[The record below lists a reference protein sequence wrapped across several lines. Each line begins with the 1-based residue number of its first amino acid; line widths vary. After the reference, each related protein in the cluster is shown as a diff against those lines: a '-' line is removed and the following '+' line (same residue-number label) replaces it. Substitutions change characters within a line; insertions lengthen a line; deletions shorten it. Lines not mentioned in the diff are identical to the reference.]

1 MKRSDGSRMKVAT
14 AMGLGFALVIL
25 MGLAIAV
32 IARVQLERT
41 SSEMRMLVEDRI
53 VKVGWINTIQNN
65 LNIQGRAVRD
75 IILATKGS
83 EERAAKKTIDEVR
96 AETGAMFRNLE
107 ETVNTERGR
116 QILKSALEARNG
128 YNAVMNRVIE
138 HGLDGEVEEAREL
151 MNTEGRQAQAAL
163 MQPLQDLVNWQQTL
177 MKESGNR
184 VQGLVSTTGVLILV
198 IALIA
203 IIAGAAIAWR
213 LTRSITR
220 QLGGEPAYAST
231 IACQIAT
238 GNLGVEIQVKTGD
251 QGSLL
256 ANMRDMRDSLASVV
270 SQVRTGADSVATGSS
285 QIAAG
290 NVDLSSRTEEQAS
303 SLEETASSMEE
314 LTSTVKQN
322 AENARQANQLVG
334 ATADVAVK
342 GGRVVGEV
350 VDTMASIK
358 DSSKKIADIIGVID
372 GIAFQTNILAL
383 NAAVEAARA
392 GEQGRGFAVVA
403 SEVRNL
409 AQRSAM
415 AAKEIKALIED
426 SVDKVEAGGKLVD
439 EAGKTMDEIV
449 GSVKRVTDIMGE
461 IAAASAEQS
470 SGIEQV
476 NQAITQM
483 DDVTQQNAALV
494 EEAAAAAESLQAQAG
509 KLADAVSFF
518 KIDPSVASV
527 VPGAPV
533 RGAEMKSLPRR
544 GQPLAVTTQPR
555 KLAVAGGNDEW
566 ETF

>member
-1 MKRSDGSRMKVAT
+1 MKVAT
-14 AMGLGFALVIL
+14 ALGVGFALVIV
-25 MGLAIAV
+25 MGLVIAI

-41 SSEMRMLVEDRI
+41 SAEMHVLLDDRM
-53 VKVGWINTIQNN
+53 VKVGWIHTIENN
-65 LNIQGRAVRD
+65 LNIRGRAVRD

-83 EERAAKKTIDEVR
+83 EERAAKKTIDEVT
-96 AETGAMFRNLE
+96 AETSAMFKNLE
-107 ETVNTERGR
+107 EAINTERGR
-116 QILKSALEARNG
+116 QILKTALETRNA
-128 YNAVMNRVIE
+128 YNAVMKATTE
-138 HGLDGEVEEAREL
+138 HALDGEVEEAREL
-151 MNTEGRQAQAAL
+151 LNTEGRQAQTAL
-163 MQPLQDLVNWQQTL
+163 VRSLNELVSWQQTL
-177 MKESGNR
+177 MKDSGSR
-184 VQGLVSTTGVLILV
+184 VQNLVSTTGLLILV
-198 IALIA
+198 IAA
-203 IIAGAAIAWR
+203 VAVVAGVAIAWF

-220 QLGGEPAYAST
+220 QLGGEPHYAST
-231 IACQIAT
+231 IAREIAV
-238 GNLGVEIQVKTGD
+238 GNLGVEIQVQSGD
-251 QGSLL
+251 QASLL
-256 ANMRDMRDSLASVV
+256 VNMRDMRDSLASVV
-270 SQVRTGADSVATGSS
+270 SQVRTGADSVATASS
-285 QIAAG
+285 QISAG

-314 LTSTVKQN
+314 LTGTVRQN
-322 AENARQANQLVG
+322 AENARQANQLV
-334 ATADVAVK
+334 ATTADVAVK

-358 DSSKKIADIIGVID
+358 DSSRKIADIIGVID

-426 SVDKVEAGGKLVD
+426 SVDKVESGGRLVD
-439 EAGKTMDEIV
+439 EAGRTMDEIV
-449 GSVKRVTDIMGE
+449 SSVKRVTDIMGE

-483 DDVTQQNAALV
+483 DDATQQNAALV

-518 KIDPSVASV
+518 KLGSSAAAAVHSTAT
-527 VPGAPV
+527 
-533 RGAEMKSLPRR
+533 RLAEMQDVPRRSKSLAMP
-544 GQPLAVTTQPR
+544 AQPR
-555 KLAVAGGNDEW
+555 KLAAAGGNDEW